1 MYGDVM
7 LRDYGRAKMNEF
19 QQAARTEQLCAQIE
33 AGSAEQAQPR
43 YGSRVKLAVQAALR
57 MFHFGKR
64 LAGANRNA

>member
-7 LRDYGRAKMNEF
+7 LRDYGRAKMDEF
-19 QQAARTEQLCAQIE
+19 QQAARAESLLAKIE
-33 AGSAEQAQPR
+33 AGEAEQAQPR
-43 YGSRVKLAVQAALR
+43 NSSRVKLTVQAALR